1 MMDAKR
7 KEKKQMRDL
16 KIINA
21 RIPDYEQDCIRE
33 AELLIRDGKI
43 EKIRERGAITEET
56 AETIDAKGQIVSAGF
71 VDIHAHEDAP
81 EGNFFM
87 SECCL
92 KMGVTTKIA
101 GNCGDTFEDL
111 PHFAERLKK
120 SGSPTNY
127 MIFLGQNTLREMV
140 GADDRYAPSTPEQ
153 LEKMKEIV
161 KNSLPYAPVGLSC
174 GFEYAPGV
182 TLEETLDLLTAF
194 DEKDYIVSVH
204 FRSDGPC
211 AAASTE
217 EVVELSKRS
226 GYKVQMSHIGS
237 CSAVGYMRETLD
249 VLDKARAGGVDIMSD
264 CYPYHAFCTGIGT
277 AVFDEESFSKW
288 DYSDLMITAGPYKN
302 QRCTKELFEKLR
314 KEDPDMYVVAFV
326 MNEEE
331 IDMAYKQPYVM
342 VGSDCGFVNQAGHPR
357 GAGTFP
363 RILGYYVRERKVM
376 SLMEA
381 LKKMTLLP
389 VQRVNLT
396 HKGEVKE
403 GYDADLVIFDENTII
418 DRATFEEPTLP
429 PEGISYVL
437 LNGEIA
443 VRNNEIVNGRL
454 GSYIPYTPAAKRG

>member
-1 MMDAKR
+1 
-7 KEKKQMRDL
+7 MRDL